1 MNDNNGK
8 IKLVMEIAERFPF
21 YLQNSFSKKNW
32 DSTLLQTEELY
43 PEICQ
48 NVQKVDYQG
57 AEVGIDLN

>member
-8 IKLVMEIAERFPF
+8 IKLVMKIVERFLF

-32 DSTLLQTEELY
+32 DSILSQTEELY

-57 AEVGIDLN
+57 AEIGIDLN

>member
-1 MNDNNGK
+1 MNHNNGK
-8 IKLVMEIAERFPF
+8 IKLVMKIVERFPF
-21 YLQNSFSKKNW
+21 YLQNSFSIKNW

>member
-8 IKLVMEIAERFPF
+8 IKLVMKIVERFPF

-32 DSTLLQTEELY
+32 DSILSQTEELY

-57 AEVGIDLN
+57 TEVGIDLN